1 MSTKEINDWKLIIN
15 LLKHQLAIARQ
26 IKNVIKQE
34 IKLLH
39 RALALLQQ
47 QEGSSEEIKE
57 IQIKINSF
65 RENKKRLK
73 HQLEAMDRR
82 IKKEA
87 EEKLGADFFPF

>member
-1 MSTKEINDWKLIIN
+1 MSIKEINDWKLIIN

-26 IKNVIKQE
+26 IKNVVKQE

-39 RALALLQQ
+39 QALTLLQQ
-47 QEGSSEEIKE
+47 QGDSSGEIKD
-57 IQIKINSF
+57 IQKKISSF